1 MFLRCIGVW
10 IISTQQYKKHPL
22 VLQLSENEER
32 QTKVWHWEVHQIYIL
47 KKVGKSW
54 NLKIKTTILVFM
66 NGLLW
71 HFFDILLLTFLFSDC
86 IFSIH
91 RIKRHAQWGG
101 VGGGGGE
108 VIVRL
113 QNQVDVEMIITF
125 FNLGGL
131 RSRLGA
137 N

>member
-47 KKVGKSW
+47 KNVGKGW

-101 VGGGGGE
+101 WGGGGE